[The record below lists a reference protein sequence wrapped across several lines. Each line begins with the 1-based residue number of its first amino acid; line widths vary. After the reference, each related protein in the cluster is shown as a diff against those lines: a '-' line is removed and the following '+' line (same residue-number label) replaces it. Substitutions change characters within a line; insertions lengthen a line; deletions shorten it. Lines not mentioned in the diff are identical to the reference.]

1 MRPFGNQFSRYVFIL
16 MIFITVLLLATSLY
30 LGYVSADQMR
40 RIIKE
45 DFNQQQLTLARHAA
59 YILEQHI
66 DFLKRELNTLNFS
79 AAVEYLEPLSWAN
92 RLRVTLSSVRED
104 GVVEIRRINREGNR
118 AYFVDERGV
127 EHIIAGEFQEESF
140 FNWVSNPSNKG
151 HVLITPVNS
160 QVPNFVGRLI
170 MQMIVPTY
178 EVSADESHPQPS
190 GQFTGA
196 LAFYIDAQILAK
208 RFSQNITSGKS
219 GYAWVMD
226 SNGIFLFHP
235 ERKLIGHNAFTARK
249 ERMPAISF
257 DAINEIQR
265 QKMLT
270 GQEGWGEY
278 ISGWHKGLA
287 GEIKK
292 LIAYAPVR
300 LVSSDVISSETKPY
314 FWSVAVVAPASE
326 VEGAIHSVY
335 QRQFFLQM
343 VIGGFVLFGSIF
355 LLNYRYERQFTASLA
370 DEVERQKKELL
381 KSEERYKALIENA
394 ADLIYTVDPGGR
406 ILSINR
412 YAAKLFSGRRS
423 ITGKAAGELDGDQEI
438 HPEDFV
444 NLTLFDVMA
453 ERSAEFH
460 LEWLQEIRKTGKIRS
475 KRHPVTIGD
484 RELWFSTSIVGLK
497 DHEGQ
502 IDSFEIISRD
512 ITARKTM
519 EDQLIN
525 MEKLASV
532 GTLAAGVA
540 HEINNPIAVI
550 LGFSEIL
557 LEQTAELPDIHETLK
572 IIEEEGLKCKRI
584 VENLLTFAR
593 TPERPETSTDISETL
608 SKMVMV
614 VKNTMLTKKIRLESD
629 IIQDLPRVQGDPQE
643 LQQVFINL
651 INNAAGAMKGGG
663 IVKIKTRLIA
673 NGQRIA
679 IDIEDTGIG
688 ISKKD
693 QPKIFDPFFTT
704 KKVGEGTGLGLSMSY
719 GIIKKFGGD
728 INFIS
733 YPAAEYPEKHGTIFT
748 VQLPVTNQTGRNEPQ
763 VEKVAETTKS
773 A

>member
-1 MRPFGNQFSRYVFIL
+1 MRRITTQFSRYIFIL
-16 MIFITVLLLATSLY
+16 LILIMLLLLATSLY

-45 DFNQQQLTLARHAA
+45 DFNQQQLTLARHTA
-59 YILEQHI
+59 YILEQDI

-79 AAVEYLEPLSWAN
+79 AAVQYLEPLSWAN

-104 GVVEIRRINREGNR
+104 GVVEIRRTNREGNR

-127 EHIIAGEFQEESF
+127 EHVIAGDFQEEPF
-140 FNWVSNPSNKG
+140 FKWVSNPNNKG
-151 HVLITPVNS
+151 HILVTPVS
-160 QVPNFVGRLI
+160 LEVPNFMGRLI
-170 MQMIVPTY
+170 MRIIIPTY
-178 EVSADESHPQPS
+178 EVSADDSHPQPS
-190 GQFTGA
+190 GAFAGA
-196 LAFYIDAQILAK
+196 LEFYVEAHQLAK

-226 SNGIFLFHP
+226 SNGLFLYHP
-235 ERKLIGHNAFTARK
+235 ERKFVGHNAFTVRK

-278 ISGWHKGLA
+278 TSGWHKGLA

-300 LVSSDVISSETKPY
+300 LGSTEVISAETKPY

-326 VEGAIHSVY
+326 VEGPIHSVY

-343 VIGGFVLFGSIF
+343 IIGGFVLFGSIF
-355 LLNYRYERQFTASLA
+355 LLNYRFERQFTASLA

-412 YAAKLFSGRRS
+412 YAAKLFAGRRS
-423 ITGKAAGELDGDQEI
+423 ITGKAAGDLGGDGEI

-444 NLTLFDVMA
+444 NLTLFDIMN

-460 LEWLQEIRKTGKIRS
+460 LEWMQEIRKTGQIRS
-475 KRHPVTIGD
+475 KRHPITIGE

-497 DHEGQ
+497 DDKGQ

-512 ITARKTM
+512 ITGRKAL

-557 LEQTAELPDIHETLK
+557 LEQTAEMPDLHETLQ
-572 IIEEEGLKCKRI
+572 IIEEEGLKCKKI

-593 TPERPETSTDISETL
+593 NPERAETSTDISEAL
-608 SKMVMV
+608 GKMVTVM
-614 VKNTMLTKKIRLESD
+614 KNTLLTNKVRLESD
-629 IIQDLPRVQGDPQE
+629 IATDLPRVQGDPQE

-651 INNAAGAMKGGG
+651 INNAVGAMKGGG
-663 IVKIKTRLIA
+663 ILRVRTRLIS

-679 IDIEDTGIG
+679 IEFEDTGSG
-688 ISKKD
+688 IAKKD

-733 YPAAEYPEKHGTIFT
+733 YPAEEYPDKHGTIFT
-748 VQLPVTNQTGRNEPQ
+748 VQLPVADQTEQ
-763 VEKVAETTKS
+763 TK
-773 A
+773 AGTPGEITKPG

>member
-1 MRPFGNQFSRYVFIL
+1 MRPFGSQLSRYALIA
-16 MIFITVLLLATSLY
+16 MIVITLLLLASSLY

-45 DFNQQQLTLARHAA
+45 DFNQQQLILARHTAS
-59 YILEQHI
+59 ILEQNI

-104 GVVEIRRINREGNR
+104 GVVEIRRINAEGNR

-127 EHIIAGEFQEESF
+127 EHVIVGDFLKEPF
-140 FNWVSNPSNKG
+140 FEWAKNPNNKG
-151 HVLITPVNS
+151 HILIEPVNLHI
-160 QVPNFVGRLI
+160 PNFVGRLI
-170 MQMIVPTY
+170 MVMVVPTY
-178 EVSADESHPQPS
+178 EVAADEGHPHPT
-190 GQFTGA
+190 GNFAGA
-196 LAFYIDAQILAK
+196 LTFYIDAHILAK

-226 SNGIFLFHP
+226 SQGLFLYHP
-235 ERKLIGHNAFTARK
+235 ERKFIGHNAFTVRQ

-300 LVSSDVISSETKPY
+300 LNAEEIPSEHKSY
-314 FWSVAVVAPASE
+314 FWAVAVVAPASE

-355 LLNYRYERQFTASLA
+355 ALNYRYERQFTASLA
-370 DEVERQKKELL
+370 AEVERQKKELL

-412 YAAKLFSGRRS
+412 YAAKLFTRRRS
-423 ITGKAAGELDGDQEI
+423 ITGKAAGALDGDQEI

-444 NLTLFDVMA
+444 NLTLFDIMA
-453 ERSAEFH
+453 ERSAKFH
-460 LEWLQEIRKTGKIRS
+460 LEWMQEIRKTGKILS
-475 KRHPVTIGD
+475 KRHPITIGD

-525 MEKLASV
+525 MEKLATV

-550 LGFSEIL
+550 LGFNEIL
-557 LEQTAELPDIHETLK
+557 LEQTVDMPDIHATLK
-572 IIEEEGLKCKRI
+572 IIEEEGLRCKKI

-593 TPERPETSTDISETL
+593 APERSETTTNINEAL
-608 SKMVMV
+608 GKMVMV
-614 VKNTMLTKKIRLESD
+614 VKNTLLTNKVLLETD
-629 IIQDLPRVQGDPQE
+629 IPPDLPRVQGDPQE

-651 INNAAGAMKGGG
+651 INNAVGAMKGGG
-663 IVKIKTRLIA
+663 VLKVRTRLIA
-673 NGQRIA
+673 NGERIA
-679 IDIEDTGIG
+679 IEFEDTGSG
-688 ISKKD
+688 IAKKD
-693 QPKIFDPFFTT
+693 QQKIFDPFFTT

-733 YPAAEYPEKHGTIFT
+733 FPAEEYPDKHGTIFT
-748 VQLPVTNQTGRNEPQ
+748 VQLPVVSQPGEEQAP
-763 VEKVAETTKS
+763 EKPAEVKQ
-773 A
+773 AV